1 MRQLQGSDGQTYIE
15 LEWPLSNA
23 PDMTN
28 LTALR
33 LTQSSAR
40 AKSFEPLL
48 RRTPCLASLF
58 YELAPDMVP
67 LNLSHLRTA
76 LNHVHK
82 TLTHLAIRL
91 GSFDDEYV
99 TLNSSE
105 EVTGDFGSLRS
116 FSALTELDMSLHVIH
131 AICPVDLNLVDEIL
145 PVELQRLVIDL
156 EYSDYFSDWILT
168 VILPLFQDLHKV
180 IVHSIPN
187 LEVALNMW
195 QKSSVS
201 DEDWVCDESIDEVW
215 GGYES
220 MYQVWKKHGTI
231 YQIKEVVVGS
241 RLDSTLA

>member
-1 MRQLQGSDGQTYIE
+1 MRQLQGNDGQTYNE

-23 PDMTN
+23 PDMAN

-40 AKSFEPLL
+40 AKSVEPLL
-48 RRTPCLASLF
+48 RRTPCLTSLF

-67 LNLSHLRTA
+67 LNLSHLRMA
-76 LNHVHK
+76 LNHVRK

-99 TLNSSE
+99 TLNSEE
-105 EVTGDFGSLRS
+105 EVTGDLGSLRS
-116 FSALTELDMSLHVIH
+116 FSALIELDMSLHVIH
-131 AICPVDLNLVDEIL
+131 AISPVDLNLVDEIL

-168 VILPLFQDLHKV
+168 VILPLFKGLHEV

-195 QKSSVS
+195 QRSSVP
-201 DEDWVCDESIDEVW
+201 DEDWVCDELIDEVW

-220 MYQVWKKHGTI
+220 MYQVWKKRGTI
-231 YQIKEVVVGS
+231 YQIKEVVVGP
-241 RLDSTLA
+241 RLDSTLV